1 MTTDFSKIFE
11 GATTIAELDSR
22 YREAFIANDCSEDR
36 DAYWKLSD
44 AHRRAHE
51 SWTQEVRITK
61 EVEDDP
67 NPLSAR
73 RLRNFAAE
81 QGISVAKRGRL
92 PQTLIDAYIEAHP
105 NDFPNA
111 DS

>member
-73 RLRNFAAE
+73 RVRNWLSE
-81 QGISVAKRGRL
+81 QGVPFAKKGRIA
-92 PQTLIDAYIEAHP
+92 QTLIDSYIAAHP
-105 NDFPNA
+105 SDFPTA
-111 DS
+111 DL